1 MRLSRRGL
9 IVLLLVLLL
18 AGGAVYGSV
27 RLLSRGET
35 VLFQEPESTG
45 PDPFT
50 DPAVFTSDVEP
61 VTTTTASTT
70 TTVAASPSPTP
81 SPTTGPSTSTTTIV
95 VTPTEPPLE
104 QVVESGKMGDCN
116 RETLIELLNESPER
130 KEAFAEVLEIEVE
143 EFEVY
148 IRSLTPAVLS
158 RDTRITN
165 HGFREGESYA
175 YQSILAE
182 GTAVLVDSLGE
193 IVVRCYCGNPLT
205 PPRQI
210 KYTCD
215 GCPPDYQPPPPCEE
229 TCYPPPT
236 TTTTTLPPTTTITTS
251 DQSTTTTSR
260 AGGATTTRP
269 SGGTTATG
277 AATTRPASTTTTPT
291 MPPTPPTTTTFC
303 LLPGIC
309 LN

>member
-1 MRLSRRGL
+1 
-9 IVLLLVLLL
+9 LLLVLLL

-35 VLFQEPESTG
+35 VLFQEAESTG

-70 TTVAASPSPTP
+70 TTVAASPGPTP
-81 SPTTGPSTSTTTIV
+81 SPTTTGPSTSTTTTIV

-104 QVVESGKMGDCN
+104 QVVESGKMGECN

-143 EFEVY
+143 EFEDY

-165 HGFREGESYA
+165 HGFREGASYA
-175 YQSILAE
+175 YQSILEE

-236 TTTTTLPPTTTITTS
+236 TTTTTLPPTTTTITS
-251 DQSTTTTSR
+251 DQSTTTTRRATTTSR

-269 SGGTTATG
+269 GGGTTAPG
-277 AATTRPASTTTTPT
+277 ATTTSPSTTTTPT

-303 LLPGIC
+303 LVPGLC

>member
-35 VLFQEPESTG
+35 VLFQEADSPG

-50 DPAVFTSDVEP
+50 DPAVFISDVEP
-61 VTTTTASTT
+61 VTTTTTASTT

-81 SPTTGPSTSTTTIV
+81 SPTTTGPSTSTTTTIV
-95 VTPTEPPLE
+95 VTPTEPPQE
-104 QVVESGKMGDCN
+104 QVVESGKMGECN

-130 KEAFAEVLEIEVE
+130 KQAFAEVLEIEVD
-143 EFEVY
+143 EFEDY

-215 GCPPDYQPPPPCEE
+215 GCPPEYQPPPPCEE

-236 TTTTTLPPTTTITTS
+236 TTTTTLPPPT
-251 DQSTTTTSR
+251 STTTSVESTTTAR
-260 AGGATTTRP
+260 GATTTRP
-269 SGGTTATG
+269 S
-277 AATTRPASTTTTPT
+277 
-291 MPPTPPTTTTFC
+291 
-303 LLPGIC
+303 
-309 LN
+309 